1 MNATIT
7 QLEYPAI
14 VGTAARARRRYK
26 GLASVWEALR
36 IAADS
41 IWTHK
46 LRSFLTLL
54 GIIIGVA
61 SVVTVGG
68 AIEGLGLYV
77 NDRLVSTFG
86 SNTFI
91 VARIARINLTDDE
104 YEQLIKRNKRIR
116 LDDMRAIRERCDG
129 CAAVA
134 VMLRS
139 TDDVKVGSTTFYD
152 ASVNGVSAD
161 VPKIQTLEIAEGRFF
176 SSYDAER
183 ARPVA
188 VIGSALRQE
197 LFGPVDV
204 LGKEI
209 RVGGDSFAIVG
220 VEKENGSFFGQ
231 SLDNN
236 VYIPYTA
243 FLKKYGIRRSMDV
256 RVKSPSA
263 EAMQATQD
271 EVRTIMRVR
280 HHLRPN
286 QEDDFDILASDAI
299 QKAVGQF
306 TGAIA
311 MVVTPITLI
320 SLVVGGIVVMNIML
334 VTVTERTQ
342 EIGLRKAL
350 GARKRD
356 IMLQFLIESSL
367 LASLGGAVGIL
378 VAYGISMI
386 IRGTTPIPMAV
397 TLGYIMLAL
406 LASGGIGLISGIYPA
421 HRASKLDPIVAL
433 SRD

>member
-54 GIIIGVA
+54 GVIIGVA

-161 VPKIQTLEIAEGRFF
+161 VPKIQSLEIAEGRFL
-176 SSYDAER
+176 SAYDAER

-204 LGKEI
+204 LGK
-209 RVGGDSFAIVG
+209 
-220 VEKENGSFFGQ
+220 
-231 SLDNN
+231 
-236 VYIPYTA
+236 
-243 FLKKYGIRRSMDV
+243 
-256 RVKSPSA
+256 
-263 EAMQATQD
+263 
-271 EVRTIMRVR
+271 
-280 HHLRPN
+280 
-286 QEDDFDILASDAI
+286 
-299 QKAVGQF
+299 
-306 TGAIA
+306 
-311 MVVTPITLI
+311 
-320 SLVVGGIVVMNIML
+320 
-334 VTVTERTQ
+334 
-342 EIGLRKAL
+342 
-350 GARKRD
+350 
-356 IMLQFLIESSL
+356 
-367 LASLGGAVGIL
+367 
-378 VAYGISMI
+378 
-386 IRGTTPIPMAV
+386 
-397 TLGYIMLAL
+397 
-406 LASGGIGLISGIYPA
+406 
-421 HRASKLDPIVAL
+421 
-433 SRD
+433 